1 MIDTYERIVELVK
14 SSERIVITSH
24 KGPDGD
30 SIGSS
35 LGLYYFIQQLGKQAA
50 VCHPDE
56 APIFLKWLNGVDAI
70 IPFESYPNHVR
81 DLLESADLI
90 FCLDYN
96 SPERVGQEMAQ
107 VLLAARGK
115 KVMIDHHM
123 FPADFCDIVI
133 SETTCCSTSQLIYE
147 LIDQSVNVDLINENI
162 GTPLYLGMMTDTG
175 SFRFPSVQPRTHD
188 IIADLLR
195 KGVKHSMVHEKV
207 YDSNTLDRL
216 QLRGFAIAERFQKL
230 NDFPVAIISLSAADL
245 QRFNYKKGDTEGLVN
260 VALSVEGIMIAGFF
274 VEKDGIIKISFR
286 SKGDYFVNEMSMNEF
301 SGGGH
306 KYAAGGMSADN
317 LESTIQKFIDLVP
330 TYFS

>member
-1 MIDTYERIVELVK
+1 MTETCNQIVELIK
-14 SSERIVITSH
+14 CSERIVITSH

-35 LGLYYFIQQLGKQAA
+35 LGLYFFIQQLGKKSV

-56 APIFLKWLNGVDAI
+56 APKFLKWLNGVNTIVAYETN
-70 IPFESYPNHVR
+70 PLQVKE
-81 DLLESADLI
+81 LLANADLI

-96 SPERVGQEMAQ
+96 APDRVGQEMAKDL
-107 VLLAARGK
+107 VAAGGK

-123 FPADFCDIVI
+123 FPADFCDVVI

-147 LIDQSVNVDLINENI
+147 LIDQSVNSDLIDENI
-162 GTPLYLGMMTDTG
+162 GTPLYLGIMTDTG
-175 SFRFPSVQPRTHD
+175 SFRFPSVQPRTHE

-195 KGVKHSMVHEKV
+195 KGVKHSVVHEKV

-230 NDFPVAIISLSAADL
+230 NGFPVAIISLTAADL
-245 QRFNYKKGDTEGLVN
+245 DRFNYQKGDTEGLVN
-260 VALSVEGIMIAGFF
+260 VALSVDGIMIAGFF
-274 VEKDGIIKISFR
+274 MEKDGIIKISFR
-286 SKGDYFVNEMSMNEF
+286 SKGDYFVNEMAMNEF

-306 KYAAGGMSADN
+306 KYAAGGMSEDN
-317 LESTIQKFIDLVP
+317 LQNTIEKFKNLVP